1 MARKKKKVK
10 KPRTFSLI
18 ILIAGFLFI
27 GFFVFSQQTVKILY
41 FRNEKCRIS
50 LQTDQIIQD
59 VAKQFDGSVIIKTY
73 NVKLYPSDPPDPPEV
88 KLLREKYRVIGVPEI
103 VINGKEYAGKYTK
116 EDLFKA
122 VCNNFILKPEV
133 CK

>member
-1 MARKKKKVK
+1 MARKKKKIK
-10 KPRTFSLI
+10 KPRTLTLA

-27 GFFVFSQQTVKILY
+27 GFFVFSHRSVKILY

-59 VAKQFDGSVIIKTY
+59 VARQFDGSVIIKTY
-73 NVKLYPSDPPDPPEV
+73 NVKLYPSDQPDSPEV
-88 KLLREKYRVIGVPEI
+88 KLLREKYHVIGTPEI
-103 VINGKEYAGKYTK
+103 IINGKEYTGKYTK

-122 VCNNFILKPEV
+122 VCNNFILKPEA